1 MSRDPVSIDW
11 FIIYKARQCKL
22 EDFCF
27 GKSANECPE
36 EQLRYFRDWDG
47 FSLLCPDINKWQYL
61 LIKM

>member
-1 MSRDPVSIDW
+1 V
-11 FIIYKARQCKL
+11 YKARQCKL

-47 FSLLCPDINKWQYL
+47 FSLLCPDIDKDNTF
-61 LIKM
+61 